1 MLSSVLFSWM
11 MCCLFCTCE
20 WLSRICMNMEVFN
33 VCQIE
38 ILGMVRNVK
47 SVLCVCVCVCMR
59 MCVHAHVLCTFG
71 IGLMAQWQVILSVR
85 MNWKRVCFGMCA
97 YWFSPFCH
105 VSVKKKLQHGLG
117 SNCSSGFSPVDWSF
131 VVLPLHTGHSLDASH
146 ISQS

>member
-1 MLSSVLFSWM
+1 M
-11 MCCLFCTCE
+11 
-20 WLSRICMNMEVFN
+20 IIQNMHEHGN

-47 SVLCVCVCVCMR
+47 SVLCVCVCVCM
-59 MCVHAHVLCTFG
+59 CVLCTFSLR
-71 IGLMAQWQVILSVR
+71 LMAQWQVILSFR

-97 YWFSPFCH
+97 YWFSPLCH